1 MPAAQSEERP
11 TTYLGRRELAEEQY
25 QKLYAK
31 FRTHKFIDWGILAAV
46 EEEGQLVA
54 VPPYCY
60 RFDESLAYWLSGCE
74 PIDVPALMERFFP
87 DPDELDCMYVDDLVA
102 ELERIATW
110 GKQVYMTSK
119 GSKLGVG
126 SGVCW
131 CYAENVAR
139 VKKWVDDVR
148 NALAKK
154 ELHFKQATPRAK
166 SAYSTKSEASLGS
179 FLQNGFS
186 VVSLNQLL
194 IKLGILHTSLER
206 TEDSKPR
213 AWVSVIQALLD
224 AKLLV
229 SDSKPA
235 LLKALVQEYGEN
247 KGLPELR
254 TIQLGYNPNN
264 AQARGFY
271 SRAMALLTAP

>member
-1 MPAAQSEERP
+1 MPTAQSEERP
-11 TTYLGRRELAEEQY
+11 KTYRGRRELAEEQY

-31 FRTHKFIDWGILAAV
+31 FRTHKFIDWGILTDV
-46 EEEGQLVA
+46 EEEGQLMA

-60 RFDESLAYWLSGCE
+60 RFDEFLAYWLSGCE

-87 DPDELDCMYVDDLVA
+87 DPDELDCLYVDDLVA

-119 GSKLGVG
+119 GSRLGVG

-139 VKKWVDDVR
+139 AKKWVADVR
-148 NALAKK
+148 KAVAKK
-154 ELHFKQATPRAK
+154 ETGLKQTTARVK

-179 FLQNGFS
+179 FLRNGFD
-186 VVSLNQLL
+186 VDALNRLL
-194 IKLGILHTSLER
+194 IQLGILQNSLAG
-206 TEDSKPR
+206 TEDAKPR

-224 AKLLV
+224 LKLLE
-229 SDSKPA
+229 SSSKPA
-235 LLKALVQEYGEN
+235 LLKALLHEYGKD

-254 TIQLGYNPNN
+254 TIQIGYNSSN
-264 AQARGFY
+264 AQSREFY
-271 SRAMALLTAP
+271 SRANALLKAR